1 MKKMPKELLA
11 RVERF
16 LTRVT
21 LHSKPLPEL
30 EPAFEPQAR
39 PAVGL
44 FARLSPEQKKRA
56 LAYKGDVT
64 LHNCY

>member
-1 MKKMPKELLA
+1 MPKQLLA

-16 LTRVT
+16 LSQRVK
-21 LHSKPLPEL
+21 LQGKPLPEP
-30 EPAFEPQAR
+30 EPAYAPDPR

-44 FARLSPEQKKRA
+44 FARLTPEQRKRA